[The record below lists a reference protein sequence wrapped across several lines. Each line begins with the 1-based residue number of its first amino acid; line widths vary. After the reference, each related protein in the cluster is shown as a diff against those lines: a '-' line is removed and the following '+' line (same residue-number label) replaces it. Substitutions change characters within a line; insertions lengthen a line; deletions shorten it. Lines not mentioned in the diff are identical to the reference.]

1 MKQIVWLLMKEGLI
15 MKNSRRKMSLVQLT
29 FITAANMLGAGIIML
44 PTKLAEVGTI
54 SIISWL
60 ITAFGSLALAM
71 TFARCGMFSTKPG
84 GMGGY
89 TEYAFGRIGH
99 FMANYAYAVSIVIA
113 NVAIAISAV
122 GYGAGFLETE
132 FSPVQTCLYTIAL
145 LWTAAALNFS
155 GSRYSGKLSTV
166 TIWGAII
173 PVLGIS
179 IIGWFW
185 FDPATWLSS
194 WNPNGFGLSDAV
206 GNSIALTLWS
216 FRGLESAAVNMD
228 AVENPQRSV
237 PIATFVSTL
246 GVAVIYVASTN
257 AIAGILPNGD
267 ILASSAPFG
276 LAFSAMLGS
285 TAGKVVMGLM
295 VFSCAGSL
303 LSWQFTLARVF
314 KTSAQRGLFPKIFAK
329 VTNADVPLKGMFL
342 ILCMQTCLAFMT
354 ISPTLAQQFELLAN
368 LAVVT
373 NVIPYIFCAAALKTI
388 LEKEH
393 IDNAV
398 CNRNTSYFLAGASII
413 YCFYA
418 LTTTDGIT
426 FFSGCFATFIGWI
439 IYMVRFNLLKQTIIA
454 EQQIIK

>member
-1 MKQIVWLLMKEGLI
+1 MKTT
-15 MKNSRRKMSLVQLT
+15 RRKMSLVQLT
-29 FITAANMLGAGIIML
+29 FVTAANMLGAGIIML

-54 SIISWL
+54 SIISWI
-60 ITAFGSLALAM
+60 ITSLGSLALAM
-71 TFARCGMFSTKPG
+71 TFARCGMFTTKPG

-89 TEYAFGRIGH
+89 SEYAFGRIGH

-122 GYGAGFLETE
+122 GYGAGFLGTS
-132 FSPVQTCLYTIAL
+132 FSPLQTCLYTVAL
-145 LWTAAALNFS
+145 LWIAAALNFS

-179 IIGWFW
+179 LIGWYW
-185 FDPATWLSS
+185 FDASIWTSS
-194 WNPNGFGLSDAV
+194 WNPGNVGFSDAV

-216 FRGLESAAVNMD
+216 FLGLESAAVNMD
-228 AVENPQRSV
+228 AVENPRRSV

-257 AIAGILPNGD
+257 VIAGIVPNAE
-267 ILASSAPFG
+267 ILSSSAPFG
-276 LAFSAMLGS
+276 LAFSYMLGS
-285 TAGKVVMGLM
+285 TAGKIVMGLM

-314 KTSAQRGLFPKIFAK
+314 KTSAQRGLFPKVFAK
-329 VTNADVPLKGMFL
+329 VTDADVPIKGMIVILIMQSFL
-342 ILCMQTCLAFMT
+342 ALMT
-354 ISPTLAQQFELLAN
+354 ISPTLAAQFELLAN

-373 NVIPYIFCAAALKTI
+373 NVIPYILCAAALKSI
-388 LEKEH
+388 LTKEH
-393 IDNAV
+393 IPNEI
-398 CNRNTSYFLAGASII
+398 CNRNSSIFLAGVSII
-413 YCFYA
+413 YCIYA

-426 FFSGCFATFIGWI
+426 FFSGCLAAFAGWL
-439 IYMVRFNLLKQTIIA
+439 IYMIRFNIMKQPLLQ
-454 EQQIIK
+454 EQSK

>member
-1 MKQIVWLLMKEGLI
+1 MKT
-15 MKNSRRKMSLVQLT
+15 NRRKMSLVQLT
-29 FITAANMLGAGIIML
+29 FVTAANMLGAGIIML

-54 SIISWL
+54 SILSWL
-60 ITAFGSLALAM
+60 ITAFGSLALAL

-89 TEYAFGRIGH
+89 SEYAFGPVGH
-99 FMANYAYAVSIVIA
+99 FMANYSYAVSIVIA

-122 GYGAGFLETE
+122 GYAGGFLGVT
-132 FSPVQTCLYTIAL
+132 FSPLQTCLYTIAL
-145 LWTAAALNFS
+145 LWVAACLNFS
-155 GSRYSGKLSTV
+155 GSRYSGKLSSL

-179 IIGWFW
+179 LIGWFW
-185 FDPATWLSS
+185 FDPNTWLSS
-194 WNPNGFGLSDAV
+194 WNPYSVPLGEAV

-216 FRGLESAAVNMD
+216 FLGLESAAVNMD
-228 AVENPQRSV
+228 AVDNPQHAV

-246 GVAVIYVASTN
+246 CVAFIYVASTN
-257 AIAGILPNGD
+257 VIAGIVPNAD

-276 LAFSAMLGS
+276 LAFATMLGS

-329 VTNADVPLKGMFL
+329 VTDADVPVKGML
-342 ILCMQTCLAFMT
+342 VILTMQSILALMT
-354 ISPTLAQQFELLAN
+354 ISPTLASQFELLAN

-373 NVIPYIFCAAALKTI
+373 NIVPYILCALALKSI
-388 LEKEH
+388 LAKENVS
-393 IDNAV
+393 NAV
-398 CNRNTSYFLAGASII
+398 CNHTTSTILAGISVA
-413 YCFYA
+413 YCVYA
-418 LTTTDGIT
+418 LTTTDAVT
-426 FFSGCFATFIGWI
+426 FLSGVFAAAIGLV
-439 IYMVRFNLLKQTIIA
+439 IYLVRFTILKQPVA
-454 EQQIIK
+454 FSEHIK

>member
-1 MKQIVWLLMKEGLI
+1 MKTT
-15 MKNSRRKMSLVQLT
+15 RRKMSLVQLT
-29 FITAANMLGAGIIML
+29 FVTAANMLGAGIIML

-54 SIISWL
+54 SIISWI
-60 ITAFGSLALAM
+60 ITSLGSLALAM
-71 TFARCGMFSTKPG
+71 TFARCGMFTTKPG

-89 TEYAFGRIGH
+89 SEYAFGRIGH

-122 GYGAGFLETE
+122 GYGAGFLGTS
-132 FSPVQTCLYTIAL
+132 FSPLQTCLYTVAL
-145 LWTAAALNFS
+145 LWIAAALNFS

-179 IIGWFW
+179 LIGWYW
-185 FDPATWLSS
+185 FDASIWTSS
-194 WNPNGFGLSDAV
+194 WNPGNVGFSDAV

-216 FRGLESAAVNMD
+216 FLGLESAAVNMD
-228 AVENPQRSV
+228 AVENPRRSV

-257 AIAGILPNGD
+257 VIAGIVPNAE
-267 ILASSAPFG
+267 ILSSSAPFG
-276 LAFSAMLGS
+276 LAFSYMLGS
-285 TAGKVVMGLM
+285 TAGKIVMGLM

-314 KTSAQRGLFPKIFAK
+314 KTSAQRGLFPKVFAK
-329 VTNADVPLKGMFL
+329 VTDADVPVKGMIVILIMQSFL
-342 ILCMQTCLAFMT
+342 ALMT
-354 ISPTLAQQFELLAN
+354 ISPTLAAQFELLAN

-373 NVIPYIFCAAALKTI
+373 NVIPYILCAAALKSI
-388 LEKEH
+388 LTKEH
-393 IDNAV
+393 IPNEI
-398 CNRNTSYFLAGASII
+398 CNRNSSIFLAGVSII
-413 YCFYA
+413 YCIYA

-426 FFSGCFATFIGWI
+426 FFSGCLAAFAGWL
-439 IYMVRFNLLKQTIIA
+439 IYMIRFNIMKQPMLQ
-454 EQQIIK
+454 EQSK

>member
-1 MKQIVWLLMKEGLI
+1 MKTT
-15 MKNSRRKMSLVQLT
+15 RRKMSLVQLT
-29 FITAANMLGAGIIML
+29 FVTAANMLGAGIIML

-54 SIISWL
+54 SIISWI
-60 ITAFGSLALAM
+60 ITSLGSLALAM
-71 TFARCGMFSTKPG
+71 TFARCGMFTTKPG

-89 TEYAFGRIGH
+89 SEYAFGRIGH

-122 GYGAGFLETE
+122 GYGAGFLGAS
-132 FSPVQTCLYTIAL
+132 FSPLQTCLYTIAL
-145 LWTAAALNFS
+145 LWIAAALNFS

-179 IIGWFW
+179 LIGWYW
-185 FDPATWLSS
+185 FDPSIWIAS
-194 WNPNGFGLSDAV
+194 WNPGNVGFSDAV

-216 FRGLESAAVNMD
+216 FLGLESAAVNMD

-246 GVAVIYVASTN
+246 GVAIIYVASTN
-257 AIAGILPNGD
+257 VIAGVVPNAEILS
-267 ILASSAPFG
+267 SSAPFG
-276 LAFSAMLGS
+276 LAFTYMLGS
-285 TAGKVVMGLM
+285 TAGKIVMGLM

-314 KTSAQRGLFPKIFAK
+314 KTSAQRGLFPKVFAK
-329 VTNADVPLKGMFL
+329 VTNADVPVKGIIVILIMQSFL
-342 ILCMQTCLAFMT
+342 SLMT
-354 ISPTLAQQFELLAN
+354 ISPTLAAQFELLAN

-373 NVIPYIFCAAALKTI
+373 NVIPYILCAAALKSI
-388 LEKEH
+388 LVKEQ
-393 IDNAV
+393 IPNTV
-398 CNRNTSYFLAGASII
+398 CNHNSSIFLSGVSII
-413 YCFYA
+413 YCIYA

-426 FFSGCFATFIGWI
+426 FFSGCLAAFAGWL
-439 IYMVRFNLLKQTIIA
+439 IYMIRFNIMKQPMLQ
-454 EQQIIK
+454 EQSK

>member
-1 MKQIVWLLMKEGLI
+1 MKTT
-15 MKNSRRKMSLVQLT
+15 RRKMSLVQLT
-29 FITAANMLGAGIIML
+29 FVTAANMLGAGIIML

-54 SIISWL
+54 SIISWI
-60 ITAFGSLALAM
+60 ITSLGSLALAM
-71 TFARCGMFSTKPG
+71 TFARCGMFTTKPG

-89 TEYAFGRIGH
+89 SEYAFGRIGH

-122 GYGAGFLETE
+122 GYGAGFLGTS
-132 FSPVQTCLYTIAL
+132 FSPLQTCLYTVAL
-145 LWTAAALNFS
+145 LWIAAALNFS

-179 IIGWFW
+179 LIGWYW
-185 FDPATWLSS
+185 FDASIWTSS
-194 WNPNGFGLSDAV
+194 WNPGNVGFSDAV

-216 FRGLESAAVNMD
+216 FLGLESAAVNMD
-228 AVENPQRSV
+228 AVENPRRSV

-257 AIAGILPNGD
+257 VIAGIVPNAE
-267 ILASSAPFG
+267 ILSSSAPFG
-276 LAFSAMLGS
+276 LAFSYMLGS
-285 TAGKVVMGLM
+285 TAGKIVMGLM

-314 KTSAQRGLFPKIFAK
+314 KTSAQRGLFPKVFAK
-329 VTNADVPLKGMFL
+329 VTDADVPIKGMIVILIMQSFL
-342 ILCMQTCLAFMT
+342 ALMT
-354 ISPTLAQQFELLAN
+354 ISPTLAAQFELLAN

-373 NVIPYIFCAAALKTI
+373 NVIPYILCAAALKSI
-388 LEKEH
+388 LTKEL
-393 IDNAV
+393 IPNEI
-398 CNRNTSYFLAGASII
+398 CNRNSSIFLAGVSII
-413 YCFYA
+413 YCIYA

-426 FFSGCFATFIGWI
+426 FFSGCLAAFAGWL
-439 IYMVRFNLLKQTIIA
+439 IYMIRFNIMKQPMLQ
-454 EQQIIK
+454 EQSK

>member
-1 MKQIVWLLMKEGLI
+1 MKT
-15 MKNSRRKMSLVQLT
+15 SRRKMSMVQLT
-29 FITAANMLGAGIIML
+29 FVTAANMLGAGIIML

-54 SIISWL
+54 SIISWI
-60 ITAFGSLALAM
+60 ITSLGSLALAL

-89 TEYAFGRIGH
+89 AEYRFGRFGH
-99 FMANYAYAVSIVIA
+99 FMTSYSYSVSIVIA

-122 GYGAGFLETE
+122 GYGAGFFGVDLT
-132 FSPVQTCLYTIAL
+132 PVQTCLYTIAL
-145 LWTAAALNFS
+145 LWLAAVLNFS
-155 GSRYSGKLSTV
+155 GSRYSGKLSTI

-179 IIGWFW
+179 LIGWFW
-185 FDPATWLSS
+185 FDPQLWISS
-194 WNPNGFGLSDAV
+194 WNPNSFGFSDAV

-216 FRGLESAAVNMD
+216 FLGLESAAVNMD

-246 GVAVIYVASTN
+246 AVAFIYVASTN
-257 AIAGILPNGD
+257 AIAGIVPNAD
-267 ILASSAPFG
+267 ILSSSAPFG
-276 LAFSAMLGS
+276 LAFATMMGS

-314 KTSAQRGLFPKIFAK
+314 KTSAQRGLFPKVFAK
-329 VTNADVPLKGMFL
+329 VTESDVPLKGIIVIL
-342 ILCMQTCLAFMT
+342 IIQTLLSFMT
-354 ISPTLAQQFELLAN
+354 ISPTLSEQFENLAN

-373 NVIPYIFCAAALKTI
+373 NVIPYILCSAALKSI
-388 LEKEH
+388 LDQEG
-393 IDNAV
+393 IDGSV
-398 CNRNTSYFLAGASII
+398 CNRNTSYFLAGVSII

-418 LTTTDGIT
+418 MTTLDLPT
-426 FFSGCFATFIGWI
+426 FLGGCSALLIGWMT
-439 IYMVRFNLLKQTIIA
+439 YVVRFNIMKQTFIQ
-454 EQQIIK
+454 EQRVKS